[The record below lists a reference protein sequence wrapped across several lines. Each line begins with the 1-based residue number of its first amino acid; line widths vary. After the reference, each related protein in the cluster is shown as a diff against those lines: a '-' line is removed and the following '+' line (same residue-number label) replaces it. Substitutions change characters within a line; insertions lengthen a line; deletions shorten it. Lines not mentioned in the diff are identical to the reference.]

1 MLSWVVA
8 LASATAVIS
17 AEQKPFALGQAAA
30 RPGFRLIDPSQS
42 GATFRNE
49 ISVGD
54 AAANQVLLNGS
65 GVAAGDYDRDGLP
78 DLYFCGLE
86 NNSILYR
93 NLGQFRFQPV
103 SEHSR
108 LAKRSGVSAARHP
121 GGSKAKGQAR
131 PLQKQRERPWP
142 SVTKHPAE
150 RRQSLATVK
159 QEKNESYFE

>member
-108 LAKRSGVSAARHP
+108 LAKRSGVSAPDTPAEARQ
-121 GGSKAKGQAR
+121 KAKPGHCRNSVSDLGQA
-131 PLQKQRERPWP
+131 
-142 SVTKHPAE
+142 
-150 RRQSLATVK
+150 
-159 QEKNESYFE
+159 